1 MPKRPRSHQ
10 LEEESIY
17 NLGII
22 LPKNWLLSRP
32 DKDYGI
38 DGQIEIFDTNNEST
52 GVFFFFQIKAT
63 DNQQIKNIL
72 NYRIKKKTILYYKK
86 LPIPVLLIRYSSFK
100 KQFYYKWAHSVD
112 FYYSKSISKTISI
125 NFLEEWNQKQ
135 TPKNIIQYIN
145 FYNSIKRNLSNTKI
159 DFYFDMPT
167 KELFS
172 FSKAEI
178 FVSLKQKIKKISE
191 FIDISINLKNDY
203 SSKIEIKNNTLS
215 INVGGIAGFN
225 IHHLK
230 KYYSNI
236 SFKKYITNDILVG
249 IAYALIIIGYNNIS
263 INNLFRSY
271 VLDSSFI
278 IKKKINLFN
287 EEIVFLFLKTNRLKK
302 LDLLYK
308 ILKINNDI
316 SICHNINIFFA
327 LQKGGCEKEELNK
340 LKEITTHSANIL
352 KERNSLEELGT
363 LYYNL
368 GNILRRC
375 SKNKKEALNYYKKAA
390 KNDPNYF
397 KRPYYWKELAG
408 IYFALENY
416 STSELYYKKALKLGS
431 PISVI
436 ALRADAQMFCG
447 RYRDSYDL
455 FNEYINKEK
464 EIDCVW
470 CLKSKFLKTIIREFK
485 IDNQKRNPNESKK
498 IFSSDLNNASLP
510 EFEEKIQKAFD
521 YDILNNLAWF
531 NKGSLEIRKSNY
543 DEALISFLFAA
554 LIDPNDLES
563 WGMFIKINLREKF
576 NDHLFIC
583 GLELAYQFHEEN
595 LLTHLINWFNNKPE
609 REIPNKLKIEYINE
623 LTIYLDNIVKEKEK
637 EKIIRFIS
645 SDGKFYEHNIKDIQI

>member
-17 NLGII
+17 NLGIV

-38 DGQIEIFDTNNEST
+38 DGQIEIFDTNNVST

-72 NYRIKKKTILYYKK
+72 NYRIKKETILYYKK
-86 LPIPVLLIRYSSFK
+86 LQIPVLLIRYSSFQ

-112 FYYSKSISKTISI
+112 FYYSKPISKTINI
-125 NFLEEWNQKQ
+125 KFLEKWNQKQ
-135 TPKNIIQYIN
+135 SPENIIQCIN
-145 FYNSIKRNLSNTKI
+145 FYNGIIRNTGDIKI
-159 DFYFDMPT
+159 DFYFNMPSE
-167 KELFS
+167 ELFS

-191 FIDISINLKNDY
+191 FIDISINLKDDY
-203 SSKIEIKNNTLS
+203 FSKIEIKNNTLS
-215 INVGGIAGFN
+215 IDIGGVAGFN
-225 IHHLK
+225 IHHLN
-230 KYYSNI
+230 KYYSST

-249 IAYALIIIGYNNIS
+249 IGYVLLKIGYDKIA
-263 INNLFRSY
+263 IDNLFRSY
-271 VLDSSFI
+271 ILKSTAITKIKSF
-278 IKKKINLFN
+278 FN
-287 EEIVFLFLKTNRLKK
+287 EEIISLFLKTNRLKR
-302 LDLLYK
+302 LDLLNR
-308 ILKINNDI
+308 IIKINDD
-316 SICHNINIFFA
+316 INICYNICFILL
-327 LQKGGCEKEELNK
+327 LQKGECGKDELNK
-340 LKEITTHSANIL
+340 LKEIITYSAKIL

-368 GNILRRC
+368 GNILRKY
-375 SKNKKEALNYYKKAA
+375 SENKNESLNYYKKAA

-397 KRPYYWKELAG
+397 KRPYYWKELAE
-408 IYFALENY
+408 IYFILENY
-416 STSELYYKKALKLGS
+416 NTSELYYKKALKLGS

-436 ALRADAQMFCG
+436 ALRADALMFCG

-470 CLKSKFLKTIIREFK
+470 CLKSKFLKTIIQEFK

-498 IFSSDLNNASLP
+498 IFSSDLNNANLP

-563 WGMFIKINLREKF
+563 WGMFIKINLKEKF

-583 GLELAYQFHEEN
+583 GLELAYQFHGEN
-595 LLTHLINWFNNKPE
+595 LLMHLINWFNNKPE
-609 REIPNKLKIEYINE
+609 REIPKKQKIEYING
-623 LTIYLDNIVKEKEK
+623 LTTYLNNIAKEKREG
-637 EKIIRFIS
+637 KILRFVLP
-645 SDGKFYEHNIKDIQI
+645 DGTYCEHNIEDIQI

>member
-10 LEEESIY
+10 LEDESIY
-17 NLGII
+17 NLCTT
-22 LPKNWLLSRP
+22 LPKNWLLSRS

-38 DGQIEIFDTNNEST
+38 DGQIEIFNENNEST
-52 GVFFFFQIKAT
+52 GLIFFFQLKAT
-63 DNQQIKNIL
+63 DSHRIKTIQ
-72 NYRIKKKTILYYKK
+72 NYRIKTNTILYYLD
-86 LPIPVLLIRYSSFK
+86 LPIPVLLLRYSSCQ

-112 FYYSKSISKTISI
+112 FYYFKPSNKTINVQFI
-125 NFLEEWNQKQ
+125 KNWNRKQ
-135 TPKNIIQYIN
+135 TPDYISQYVIFYYSIIRNPENVNIN
-145 FYNSIKRNLSNTKI
+145 
-159 DFYFDMPT
+159 FYFDMPSE
-167 KELFS
+167 ELFS
-172 FSKAEI
+172 LSKGEI
-178 FVSLKQKIKKISE
+178 LISLKQRIKEISK
-191 FIDISINLKNDY
+191 FINISINQKNNN
-203 SSKIEIKNNTLS
+203 SFSKIEIKNNILL
-215 INVGGIAGFN
+215 INIGEISGFV
-225 IHHLK
+225 IHHINE
-230 KYYSNI
+230 YYSTA
-236 SFKKYITNDILVG
+236 SFKKYIINDILCG
-249 IAYALIIIGYNNIS
+249 IFYSLLKINYNNIVISSLFKKYLFKSS
-263 INNLFRSY
+263 IVKIKGIINIE
-271 VLDSSFI
+271 FI
-278 IKKKINLFN
+278 CLLLKMN
-287 EEIVFLFLKTNRLKK
+287 FLKGLG
-302 LDLLYK
+302 LLYK
-308 ILKINNDI
+308 IIKSNNDI
-316 SICHNINIFFA
+316 NICNVLFIY
-327 LQKGGCEKEELNK
+327 LLSKKTKYTEGELNK
-340 LKEITTHSANIL
+340 LKKIIAYSEKIL

-368 GNILRRC
+368 GNILRGR
-375 SKNKKEALNYYKKAA
+375 SKNEKESINYYKKAA

-408 IYFALENY
+408 IYFVLENY

-436 ALRADAQMFCG
+436 ALRADALMFCG

-470 CLKSKFLKTIIREFK
+470 CLKSKFLETIIREFK

-510 EFEEKIQKAFD
+510 EFEEKIQKALN

-583 GLELAYQFHEEN
+583 GLELAYQYHGEN
-595 LLTHLINWFNNKPE
+595 LLTHLINWFNNRPE
-609 REIPNKLKIEYINE
+609 REIPKKLKIEYINE

-637 EKIIRFIS
+637 EKIIRFVLP
-645 SDGKFYEHNIKDIQI
+645 DGTYCEHNIRDIQI